1 MLTYTKVLFLGAIA
15 LLLTACAPGPKFS
28 GLKTPKN
35 DQEDV
40 YLYRK
45 SALFAMGSKFDVE
58 LDGNKVG
65 DLYNAS
71 YLHLQLPQGKHILK
85 VSPGALAQSSIL
97 EIQSEPN
104 KIALYEYDFVTGPL
118 ANPFFIG
125 SSIQP
130 RTQEQAI
137 ADMKELNA
145 AN

>member
-1 MLTYTKVLFLGAIA
+1 MFTYSKVIFFGAIA
-15 LLLTACAPGPKFS
+15 FLFTACAPGPKFS
-28 GLKTPKN
+28 GLTVPKN
-35 DQEDV
+35 DQGDI

-45 SALFAMGSKFDVE
+45 NALFAIASKFEID
-58 LDGNKVG
+58 LDENKVG

-85 VSPGALAQSSIL
+85 VSPGALAQSSTL

-104 KIALYEYDFVTGPL
+104 KIALYEYDFVSGPL

-130 RTQEQAI
+130 RTREQAI

>member
-1 MLTYTKVLFLGAIA
+1 MFTLSKIVFFTAIA
-15 LLLTACAPGPKFS
+15 FLFTACAPGPKFS
-28 GLKTPKN
+28 GITIPKN
-35 DQEDV
+35 GQGEI

-45 SALFAMGSKFDVE
+45 DALFAIGTTFEVD

-71 YLHLQLPQGKHILK
+71 YLQLQLPEGKHILK
-85 VSPGALAQSSIL
+85 VSPGMLAQSSTL

-104 KIALYEYDFVTGPL
+104 KVALYEYDFISGPL

>member
-1 MLTYTKVLFLGAIA
+1 MFSFSRVIFFAATAFLF
-15 LLLTACAPGPKFS
+15 TACAPGPKFS
-28 GLKTPKN
+28 GLTTPKN
-35 DQEDV
+35 DQGDI

-45 SALFAMGSKFDVE
+45 SAIFAIGSKFEVD

-71 YLHLQLPQGKHILK
+71 YLYLQLPQGKHILK
-85 VSPGALAQSSIL
+85 VSPGAMAQSSTL

-118 ANPFFIG
+118 ANPFFVG

-130 RTQEQAI
+130 RTQEQALT
-137 ADMKELNA
+137 DMKELNA